1 MSPDCGGDTRQR
13 HASRPR
19 TQNRQTNNARRAACC
34 AARSARAREA
44 PGQGRARAA
53 ARLGS
58 LKLRALRLALLCI
71 GQADRLRAPVD
82 TSALWGPESPRR
94 IRLGERAAR
103 RRAAP
108 PRPAWRSRSRPPGE
122 VLACSAICLSS
133 ASSLAAPA
141 RSASLFASS
150 ALLASSV
157 ICLSS
162 ASSLA
167 APARSASLF
176 ASSAFRNA
184 VLRSSAAATAAA
196 RSASRAATRAS
207 SCPCSALCAARRS
220 SRSTCPRNVSFLN
233 SKVAEATRHVIEQGL
248 RRRAHRGWIRVHAY
262 PKHPRRAEVA
272 AGGGR
277 RAAGGVPGPCARPR
291 GASFRGL
298 LPRAPA
304 ARRRRVSHVC
314 ICIYISI
321 AKAAAGRAAW
331 GNRTAGAGGAITS
344 PCSRR
349 SSSRTWPGARA
360 SGGRDAGPRGNGQER
375 APRDKGKKMAPR
387 SNAWSLQA
395 RMASS
400 SRRVLAS
407 SRESWSLVACALARA
422 RQAARPDRADARAR
436 REGSTLVLH
445 EVQRGVS

>member
-122 VLACSAICLSS
+122 VLACSA
-133 ASSLAAPA
+133 
-141 RSASLFASS
+141 
-150 ALLASSV
+150 

-436 REGSTLVLH
+436 RDGSRPILH
-445 EVQRGVS
+445 EVQRGVFL